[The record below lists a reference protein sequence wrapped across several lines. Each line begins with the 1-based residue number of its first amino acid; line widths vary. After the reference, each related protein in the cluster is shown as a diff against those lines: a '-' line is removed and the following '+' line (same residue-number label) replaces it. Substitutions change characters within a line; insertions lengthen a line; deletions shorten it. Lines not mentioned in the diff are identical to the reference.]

1 MLKSTLQQYKIISYC
16 KYNELYSK
24 TPPHAHP
31 RSEVTSRHTVRSR
44 LSASKPPGHAVRFR
58 LSATA
63 VPPVPLP
70 NPCALPPLPV
80 PPPDPCLLP
89 NSATAALPPF
99 RPIPAYRPVVPHHS
113 AARFRHIA
121 TAFSRIHK
129 TAGFLARLCSFRA
142 RRGGFSDF
150 RARFS
155 CFLSRRGGFS
165 GVRARF
171 SCFLSRRGGFSDFWA
186 RFSCF
191 LSRRGGFSDF
201 RAQFCGFLS
210 RRGGEFSGLRARC
223 ADLEAAGA
231 SLAVYSKKAC
241 TWGCRLFLWSE

>member
-31 RSEVTSRHTVRSR
+31 SSQVTSRHTVRSR
-44 LSASKPPGHAVRFR
+44 LSASKPSGHAVRFR
-58 LSATA
+58 LSATT
-63 VPPVPLP
+63 VPLVQLP

-89 NSATAALPPF
+89 NSATAALPPC
-99 RPIPAYRPVVPHHS
+99 RPIPVYRPVVPHHS
-113 AARFRHIA
+113 AARFLHIA
-121 TAFSRIHK
+121 TAFSRIYK
-129 TAGFLARLCSFRA
+129 TAGFLARLCSFRS
-142 RRGGFSDF
+142 RRSEFSGV

-155 CFLSRRGGFS
+155 CFRSRRGEFS

-186 RFSCF
+186 
-191 LSRRGGFSDF
+191 
-201 RAQFCGFLS
+201 QFCGFLS
-210 RRGGEFSGLRARC
+210 RRSEIWAPQGGLRPQ
-223 ADLEAAGA
+223 GPM
-231 SLAVYSKKAC
+231 
-241 TWGCRLFLWSE
+241 CRLGGRRGETCGI

>member
-24 TPPHAHP
+24 TPPHSHP
-31 RSEVTSRHTVRSR
+31 SSQVTSRHPPRHTVRSR
-44 LSASKPPGHAVRFR
+44 LSAYKPPGHAVRFR
-58 LSATA
+58 LSATT
-63 VPPVPLP
+63 VPPVQLP

-121 TAFSRIHK
+121 TAFSRIYK
-129 TAGFLARLCSFRA
+129 TAGFLARLCSFRS
-142 RRGGFSDF
+142 RRSEFSGV

-155 CFLSRRGGFS
+155 CFRSRRGEFS

-186 RFSCF
+186 
-191 LSRRGGFSDF
+191 
-201 RAQFCGFLS
+201 QFCGFRS
-210 RRGGEFSGLRARC
+210 RRSEIWGPQG
-223 ADLEAAGA
+223 ADLGPA
-231 SLAVYSKKAC
+231 
-241 TWGCRLFLWSE
+241 GCRFGGRRGESCGI